1 MGAGTVQQATSQQP
15 QQGKGS
21 APTGG
26 YGSPPSGGK
35 GLGGQLARQQ
45 QSLNPAV
52 FDPTNSTT
60 TQDMMGGQGMPMG
73 QTIGIGMGLPQ
84 MQPAVGI
91 PMQQDAS
98 QAVNA
103 GQGQN
108 VQLPTGDQQGWQ
120 YKQAQSAATQAQNAG
135 TQGKGGNKVTYPATS
150 GQQQFGQPMQSAYP
164 NTIGQGQ
171 QSGQM
176 KSSGKGKGA

>member
-1 MGAGTVQQATSQQP
+1 MAS
-15 QQGKGS
+15 
-21 APTGG
+21 
-26 YGSPPSGGK
+26 
-35 GLGGQLARQQ
+35 QQ
-45 QSLNPAV
+45 QSQVANQAV
-52 FDPTNSTT
+52 EKV
-60 TQDMMGGQGMPMG
+60 GGL
-73 QTIGIGMGLPQ
+73 TGLPPQ
-84 MQPAVGI
+84 QQPSVSL
-91 PMQQDAS
+91 PMQQYTDS
-98 QAVNA
+98 MQMPSNQSVNA

>member
-35 GLGGQLARQQ
+35 GLGGQLASQQ
-45 QSLNPAV
+45 QSQVANQAV
-52 FDPTNSTT
+52 ETVGSLA
-60 TQDMMGGQGMPMG
+60 GQP
-73 QTIGIGMGLPQ
+73 PQ
-84 MQPAVGI
+84 QQPSVSL
-91 PMQQDAS
+91 PMQQYTDS
-98 QAVNA
+98 MQQPLNQPVNA

-120 YKQAQSAATQAQNAG
+120 YKQAQSAG

-171 QSGQM
+171 QSSQM

>member
-1 MGAGTVQQATSQQP
+1 LA
-15 QQGKGS
+15 
-21 APTGG
+21 
-26 YGSPPSGGK
+26 
-35 GLGGQLARQQ
+35 GQLANQQ
-45 QSLNPAV
+45 QSSNPAV

-60 TQDMMGGQGMPMG
+60 TQDMMGRQGMPIG
-73 QTIGIGMGLPQ
+73 QTTGIGMGLPPQ
-84 MQPAVGI
+84 QQPSVSL
-91 PMQQDAS
+91 PMQQYTDAMEQPS
-98 QAVNA
+98 NQPVNA

-120 YKQAQSAATQAQNAG
+120 YKQAQSAG